1 MKKKISSVCALL
13 FVLLMIVGSLILPA
27 SAASPY
33 QTYTYSI
40 SGTALYSPDAYT
52 PDKVIDSAYMGL
64 DVTLADP
71 SDIVLDDKENVY
83 LADRDN
89 NRIVVLDRYFKLKF
103 IISEFING
111 NGTPDELT
119 KPQGVFVTEDLI
131 YVCDTDANRIVTFDR
146 SGNFVKVIP
155 QPESSLFK
163 EGAVYKPVAIA
174 VDKHNRL
181 FVVSSTTYQ
190 GIIVMTDEGVFTGF
204 IGAQSVSLSA
214 WQILI
219 RRFQTK
225 EQRELMAQNVS
236 TEYNNITV
244 TDDGFVYATTSM
256 IDSAK
261 VQSFIKSKSKDGK
274 YSPVKLLNA
283 KGDEIMK
290 RNGFWPPA
298 GEVDMTRASAG
309 DEYSGP
315 SKITDV
321 AVGPEKTWS
330 IIDANRQKIFTY
342 DENGNLLF
350 AFGDK
355 GQQIGNLSGVEGL
368 AYQGDKLLALDST
381 NNTITV
387 YNRTEY
393 GDILVNAIT
402 NQNNQQYDLA
412 IEDWTEIL
420 KRNSNFDAAYIGIG
434 NSLYRSGNYERALAY
449 YRAAY
454 DTTNYSKAYKEIR
467 QEWISDWVLLIPLS
481 IAALVVGWL
490 LLNNYAQ
497 KVNRRA
503 ATAGGKRTFK
513 EELLYCFHT
522 MFHPFDGYWDLK
534 HEKRGS
540 VRASLVFVA
549 LTIVSFYYQNIGQGY
564 ITNARGVYS
573 TFWAQVTGVLVP
585 LLLFVV
591 GNWCLTTLFEGEGS
605 LKDIFIA
612 CSYSLAPLPVFIIGT
627 TMFSNVAL
635 KNETD
640 ILELLVTF
648 AFIWVF
654 MLIFFGTMT
663 THDYSLFKNVLTT
676 LGTLVAMVFIMFLA
690 LLFTSLLG
698 KLVSLVSNIVIE
710 ISYRM

>member
-13 FVLLMIVGSLILPA
+13 FVLLMIASSLILPA

-52 PDKVIDSAYMGL
+52 PDKVVDSTYMGL
-64 DVTLADP
+64 DVALADP
-71 SDIVLDDKENVY
+71 SDIVLDEKQNVY
-83 LADRDN
+83 LADREND
-89 NRIVVLDRYFKLKF
+89 RIVVLDRYFKVKF
-103 IISEFING
+103 IISTFING

-119 KPQGVFVTEDLI
+119 NPQGVFVTSDTI

-146 SGNFVKVIP
+146 EGNFVKIIP
-155 QPESSLFK
+155 QPESSLFE

-244 TDDGFVYATTSM
+244 TDEGFVYATTSM
-256 IDSAK
+256 IGAAK

-309 DEYSGP
+309 ADYAGP

-321 AVGPEKTWS
+321 AVGPEGTWS
-330 IIDANRQKIFTY
+330 LIDANRQKIFTY

-355 GQQIGNLSGVEGL
+355 GQQIGNLSGVAGI

-381 NNTITV
+381 NNTITI

-393 GDILVNAIT
+393 GDILVNAIA

-454 DTTNYSKAYKEIR
+454 DTSNYSKAYKEIR
-467 QEWISDWVLLIPLS
+467 QEWISDWVLLIPLG
-481 IAALVVGWL
+481 IAAIVVGWL
-490 LLNNYAQ
+490 LLSGYAQ

-540 VRASLVFVA
+540 VRASLVFIA
-549 LTIVSFYYQNIGQGY
+549 LTILSFYYQNIGQGY

-635 KNETD
+635 SNETD

-676 LGTLVAMVFIMFLA
+676 LGTLVAMIFIMFLA